1 MPLHSDSS
9 QDGSQETIRVC
20 DSSEGHGL
28 ELAYTVTSVHFS
40 LTEQILWQNTT
51 LTRWK
56 NISPL
61 YWEVLRQVTL
71 MFDSN
76 TRGNKDWE
84 Q

>member
-1 MPLHSDSS
+1 MPFHSDSCH
-9 QDGSQETIRVC
+9 DGSQETTRVC

-28 ELAYTVTSVHFS
+28 ELAYTIISVHIS
-40 LTEQILWQNTT
+40 LTEQVIWPNPA

-56 NISPL
+56 NISPF

-76 TRGNKDWE
+76 TRGSKDWE